1 MFSCLFFW
9 CFVRYFFMLNIELF
23 WMTAKGIFEGSAS
36 SRRLPVRPLS
46 ANVLITRFYRSCFQR
61 FLSLA
66 WRAVWDATDDM
77 GRPLSG
83 GLYIYRI
90 KAGSYS
96 KTRKMVLLK

>member
-23 WMTAKGIFEGSAS
+23 WMTAKGIFEGGAS

-66 WRAVWDATDDM
+66 WRAFGNPRYNVA
-77 GRPLSG
+77 
-83 GLYIYRI
+83 
-90 KAGSYS
+90 
-96 KTRKMVLLK
+96 